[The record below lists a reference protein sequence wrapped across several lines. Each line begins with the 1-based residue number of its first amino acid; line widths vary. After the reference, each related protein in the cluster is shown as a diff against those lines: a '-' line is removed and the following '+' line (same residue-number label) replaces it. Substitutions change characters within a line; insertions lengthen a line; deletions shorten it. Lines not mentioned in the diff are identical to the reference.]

1 MSDASNIVNGFKM
14 DENAMTTLYSL
25 SFYSPIIVTMGV
37 FMYCIF
43 SGRIGNGLFYIFC
56 LFIVTALRTL
66 IIFISSDPSASAID
80 IPNICNTG
88 SFLPYTNLTY
98 STFILTFSLFYF
110 LTPMIL
116 ISMKNKISV
125 INYSLLLFF
134 SFYIFYDIF
143 VKKSLNCISSFL
155 SMSLFSDLFGGIALG
170 ALISG
175 LLFISPLKKNL
186 FINELTGDN
195 NEVCS
200 MPSKQKFKCSVYKNG
215 ELVSSSIK

>member
-1 MSDASNIVNGFKM
+1 MSSNIVNELKIN
-14 DENAMTTLYSL
+14 DNAMVTLYSL
-25 SFYSPIIVTMGV
+25 SFYSPIIVTIGV
-37 FMYCIF
+37 FMFSIF
-43 SGRIGNGLFYIFC
+43 SGRIGGGLFYIFC
-56 LFIVTALRTL
+56 LFIITAIRSL
-66 IIFISSDPSASAID
+66 IIFISSDPSSGSMD

-110 LTPMIL
+110 LTPMII
-116 ISMKNKISV
+116 ISSKNKTDI
-125 INYSLLLFF
+125 INYSVLMFF
-134 SFYIFYDIF
+134 ISYIFFDIF
-143 VKKSLNCISSFL
+143 VKKSLNCISSFF
-155 SMSLFSDLFGGIALG
+155 SMNLFSDLVGGIGLG

-186 FINELTGDN
+186 FINNGTGD

-215 ELVSSSIK
+215 ELVSNSIN

>member
-1 MSDASNIVNGFKM
+1 MSNASNIVNGQKI

-25 SFYSPIIVTMGV
+25 SFYSPIIVVIGV
-37 FMYCIF
+37 FMFCIF
-43 SGRIGNGLFYIFC
+43 SGRIGNGLFYIFS
-56 LFIVTALRTL
+56 LFIVTAIRSL
-66 IIFISSDPSASAID
+66 IIYMSSDSSRSAID

-98 STFILTFSLFYF
+98 STFILSFSLLYF
-110 LTPMIL
+110 LTPMII
-116 ISMKNKISV
+116 ISSKNKIDV
-125 INYSLLLFF
+125 INYSLLMFF
-134 SFYIFYDIF
+134 VFYIFFDIS
-143 VKKSLNCISSFL
+143 VKKTLNCISSFL
-155 SMSLFSDLFGGIALG
+155 SFNLFSDLFGGILLG

-175 LLFISPLKKNL
+175 SLFMSPLKKNL
-186 FINELTGDN
+186 FINDVNDN

>member
-1 MSDASNIVNGFKM
+1 MSNASNIVNGFNM
-14 DENAMTTLYSL
+14 NENTMSTLYSL
-25 SFYSPIIVTMGV
+25 SFYSPIIVTIGV
-37 FMYCIF
+37 FMFCIF

-56 LFIVTALRTL
+56 LFIVTAIRSL
-66 IIFISSDPSASAID
+66 IIYISSDPSAAAID

-98 STFILTFSLFYF
+98 STYILAFSLFYF
-110 LTPMIL
+110 LTPMII
-116 ISMKNKISV
+116 ISMKNKIGV

-134 SFYIFYDIF
+134 IFYIFFDIF
-143 VKKSLNCISSFL
+143 VKKTLNCISSFL
-155 SMSLFSDLFGGIALG
+155 SMNLFSDLLGGIVLG

-175 LLFISPLKKNL
+175 ILFISPLKKNL
-186 FINELTGDN
+186 FINTLNSD